1 MNDEIERMAR
11 KAAGGMLTFNAE
23 GDWRL
28 SSAEVER
35 FFWLAYKAGA
45 DDACNARKAAVVN
58 QMGES
63 EDD

>member
-45 DDACNARKAAVVN
+45 DDARNAAGVCDGFVVN
-58 QMGES
+58 QMWE
-63 EDD
+63 

>member
-11 KAAGGMLTFNAE
+11 EAAGGMLSFNAE

-28 SSAEVER
+28 TSKEVER

-45 DDACNARKAAVVN
+45 DDAWNAAGVCDGFVVN
-58 QMGES
+58 RMGE
-63 EDD
+63 